1 MALELK
7 KGDHIIV
14 AVDQSGSMGEL
25 DPKCNGLRK
34 WNWMEET
41 MMSYVKAAEAFD
53 ASGISIHFFADRV
66 EAYPNVTD
74 PARVKQLF
82 EQHSPGGGTHTERVI
97 ASAWDEHRRTGRTS
111 SYLLVFTDGDAT
123 DRAGVMNTIVGI
135 TKQLK
140 NPEEFRILFLPIG
153 TQDADLAAFMDEL
166 DEHMDRHG
174 AAEDIVGVVDPTQV
188 DFEGAI
194 SDAIGSTT
202 SAADVAEGHGA
213 AGKIT
218 PHLEKPTGA

>member
-41 MMSYVKAAEAFD
+41 MLSYVKAAERFEPT
-53 ASGISIHFFADRV
+53 GISLHLFADRV
-66 EAYPNVTD
+66 EAYQNLSD
-74 PARVKQLF
+74 PAMVKQIF
-82 EQHSPGGGTHTERVI
+82 EKHSPGGGTHTERVI
-97 ASAWDEHRRTGRTS
+97 NSAWQEHRARGSAS
-111 SYLLVFTDGDAT
+111 SYLLVFTDGDAS
-123 DRAGVMNTIVGI
+123 DRGALMNQIASI

-140 NPEEFRILFLPIG
+140 NPEEFRILFLPVG
-153 TQDADLAAFMDEL
+153 TPDADLSAFMDEL
-166 DEHMDRHG
+166 DEHMDQHG
-174 AAEDIVGVVDPTQV
+174 AVEDIVGVVDPTVV

-194 SDAIGSTT
+194 ADAIGSTT

-213 AGKIT
+213 AGKVT
-218 PHLEKPTGA
+218 PHLETPPGS

>member
-14 AVDQSGSMGEL
+14 AVDMSGSMGEL

-41 MMSYVKAAEAFD
+41 MLSYVKAAENFD
-53 ASGISIHFFADRV
+53 ATGISIHFFADRV
-66 EAYPNVTD
+66 EPYVNITD

-82 EQHSPGGGTHTERVI
+82 ERHSPGGGTHTERVI
-97 ASAWDEHRRTGRTS
+97 QSAWDEHQRTGKTS
-111 SYLLVFTDGDAT
+111 TYLLVFTDGDAT
-123 DRAGVMNTIVGI
+123 DRDALMAAIAKV
-135 TKQLK
+135 TKALK

-153 TQDADLAAFMDEL
+153 TPDASLTAFLDVL
-166 DEHMDRHG
+166 DEDMEKHG
-174 AAEDIVGVVDPTQV
+174 AVEDIVGVVDPTEV

-194 SDAIGSTT
+194 ADAIGSTT

-213 AGKIT
+213 AGKVT
-218 PHLEKPTGA
+218 PHR